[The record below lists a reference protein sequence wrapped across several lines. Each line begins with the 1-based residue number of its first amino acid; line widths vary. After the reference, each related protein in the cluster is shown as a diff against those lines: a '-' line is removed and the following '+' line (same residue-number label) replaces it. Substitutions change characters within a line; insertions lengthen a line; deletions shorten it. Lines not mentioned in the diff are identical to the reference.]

1 MKDLSEQELDKFF
14 QKSLEKRQTP
24 FNPKAWE
31 KMEAK
36 LEADKKKRLLYKRL
50 LPLLLLLLITLGS
63 GGAYFFVKDKNQS
76 EVNSIAQLDTTSEQ
90 QIVSKEQQAKI
101 SKQQSISNNNQEE
114 TKETN
119 NGVAETPLSN
129 EGRDINN
136 QLFLNQQ
143 EKNKSN
149 EPSDSKMHNESGGK
163 FDLQKTQKAIPQ
175 TAFDNKDNAQAN
187 SEQKLI
193 FTTDSVEIKDKVLLV
208 SKLDSFKRIEIN
220 QVKPEIIVVPKTN
233 LPFGRLNIGMSVSP
247 DWSSVR
253 FQNINQTGYK
263 LGLDIDYQFSKRIGI
278 STGIIFSRLLYNTN
292 KDEYTVPKG
301 FWTYQIRPEKVWGV
315 CDALEIPINLRYN
328 LFNGDRQ
335 RVFIST
341 GVSSYMLLSEDYSFE
356 YAANMPSTL
365 VKGWSGRTKSM
376 YYFGIANFSLG
387 YAGRLSPR
395 SFWQVEPFVKL
406 PLGSIGWG
414 KVDLSSTGVFFSW
427 KYILVK

>member
-1 MKDLSEQELDKFF
+1 MEDLSEQELDKFF

-63 GGAYFFVKDKNQS
+63 GGIYFFTKDKNQIQA
-76 EVNSIAQLDTTSEQ
+76 NNNKQIGTKGAQK
-90 QIVSKEQQAKI
+90 IINKEQQPTI
-101 SKQQSISNNNQEE
+101 SKQEE
-114 TKETN
+114 IKETN

-129 EGRDINN
+129 DRRDINN

-143 EKNKSN
+143 GKNKSN
-149 EPSDSKMHNESGGK
+149 EPSDSKNNDESDGK
-163 FDLQKTQKAIPQ
+163 FDLQKAQKATLK
-175 TAFDNKDNAQAN
+175 TAFEHKNNGQIS
-187 SEQKLI
+187 SEQKLL
-193 FTTDSVEIKDKVLLV
+193 FAVDSIDIKDKNLLV

-220 QVKPEIIVVPKTN
+220 HLKPTIIVVPKTN

-247 DWSSVR
+247 DWSSVK

-263 LGLDIDYQFSKRIGI
+263 LGLDIDYQFAKRISI
-278 STGIIFSRLLYNTN
+278 STGIIFSRLFYNTHN
-292 KDEYTVPKG
+292 DEYTAPKD
-301 FWTYQIRPEKVWGV
+301 FWTYQIKPEKVWGV
-315 CDALEIPINLRYN
+315 CDALEVPINLRYA
-328 LFNGDRQ
+328 LFNGNRQ
-335 RVFIST
+335 RIFMSAGI
-341 GVSSYMLLSEDYSFE
+341 SSYLLLSENYSFE
-356 YAANMPSTL
+356 YAPNMPSTL
-365 VKGWSGRTKSM
+365 VKGWSGRNKNL

-387 YAGRLSPR
+387 YSGRLSSR

-414 KVDLSSTGVFFSW
+414 KVDLSSTGLFFSW
-427 KYILVK
+427 KYILIK

>member
-36 LEADKKKRLLYKRL
+36 LEADKKKRLLYRRL

-63 GGAYFFVKDKNQS
+63 GGTYFFVKDKNQA
-76 EVNSIAQLDTTSEQ
+76 EVNNNEQ
-90 QIVSKEQQAKI
+90 QPTI
-101 SKQQSISNNNQEE
+101 NNQQEKE
-114 TKETN
+114 IKETN

-129 EGRDINN
+129 DRRDINN

-149 EPSDSKMHNESGGK
+149 EPSDSKNHNESDGK
-163 FDLQKTQKAIPQ
+163 FDLQKAQKAIPQ
-175 TAFDNKDNAQAN
+175 TAFDDKKEDQIN
-187 SEQKLI
+187 SKQKLLLVI
-193 FTTDSVEIKDKVLLV
+193 DSIEIIDKNLLV

-220 QVKPEIIVVPKTN
+220 HVEPEIIITPKTG
-233 LPFGRLNIGMSVSP
+233 LPFGRLNIGMSISP
-247 DWSSVR
+247 DWSSVK

-263 LGLDIDYQFSKRIGI
+263 LGLDIDYQFSKRMGI
-278 STGIIFSRLLYNTN
+278 STGVIFSRLLYNTHN
-292 KDEYTVPKG
+292 DEYTVPKG
-301 FWTYQIRPEKVWGV
+301 FWTYQIKPEKVWGV
-315 CDALEIPINLRYN
+315 CDALEVPINLRYA
-328 LFNGDRQ
+328 LFNSNRQ
-335 RVFIST
+335 RVFMSAGI
-341 GVSSYMLLSEDYSFE
+341 SSYLLLSEDYSFE

-365 VKGWSGRTKSM
+365 VKGWSGRNKSM

-387 YAGRLSPR
+387 YSGRLSPR

-414 KVDLSSTGVFFSW
+414 KVDLSSTGLFFSW
-427 KYILVK
+427 KYILIK

>member
-36 LEADKKKRLLYKRL
+36 LEADKKKRLLYRRL

-63 GGAYFFVKDKNQS
+63 GGIYFFNQNKNQAQANNNTQS
-76 EVNSIAQLDTTSEQ
+76 VTEGEQKIVN
-90 QIVSKEQQAKI
+90 KEQQAKI
-101 SKQQSISNNNQEE
+101 SKEE
-114 TKETN
+114 IKETN

-129 EGRDINN
+129 DGRDINN

-143 EKNKSN
+143 EKDKSN
-149 EPSDSKMHNESGGK
+149 EPPDSKNHNESGGK
-163 FDLQKTQKAIPQ
+163 FDLQKAQKATQK
-175 TAFDNKDNAQAN
+175 TAFDDKKNTQID

-193 FTTDSVEIKDKVLLV
+193 LTIDSIGITDKNLLV

-220 QVKPEIIVVPKTN
+220 HIKPEIIVVSKTN
-233 LPFGRLNIGMSVSP
+233 LPFGRLNIGMSISP
-247 DWSSVR
+247 DWSSVK

-263 LGLDIDYQFSKRIGI
+263 LGLEIDYQFAKRVSI
-278 STGIIFSRLLYNTN
+278 STGIVFSRLLYNTKN
-292 KDEYTVPKG
+292 NEYTVPKG
-301 FWTYQIRPEKVWGV
+301 FWTYQIKPEKVWGV
-315 CDALEIPINLRYN
+315 CNALEVPINLRYA
-328 LFNGDRQ
+328 LFTDNRQ
-335 RVFIST
+335 RIFMSAGI
-341 GVSSYMLLSEDYSFE
+341 SSYMLLSENYSFE
-356 YAANMPSTL
+356 YASNMPSTV
-365 VKGWSGRTKSM
+365 VKGWSGNNKSV

-387 YAGRLSPR
+387 YSGRLSPR

-414 KVDLSSTGVFFSW
+414 KVDLSSTGLFFSW
-427 KYILVK
+427 KYVLIK